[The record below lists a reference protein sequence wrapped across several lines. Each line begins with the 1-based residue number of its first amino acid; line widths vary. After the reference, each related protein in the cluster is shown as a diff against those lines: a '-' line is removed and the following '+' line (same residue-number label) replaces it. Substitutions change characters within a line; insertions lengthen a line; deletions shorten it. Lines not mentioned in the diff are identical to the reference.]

1 MLKVYIIED
10 DNNQRV
16 RLTKY
21 IGEKIKQNNLQ
32 LEITLSTDKIK
43 ELISKLEGNGARGIY
58 FIDIDL
64 GQDINGLELA
74 EFIRKYDPN
83 GYIIFVTSYSELNRL
98 TFKYKVDAMDF
109 IVKDDFQEMA
119 MRVEECLIKANEL
132 EKRISGISK
141 EMYIVNMGEKS
152 IEYEKKNI
160 LFFKSNS
167 SSPKIIL
174 HGINR
179 QIEFDGNIKDIE
191 KEVGDNFFM
200 VNRTSLINLNKAET
214 ISENGNYIL
223 MKNGESCK
231 IRIRKKSKL
240 LKLIKLNSIN
250 Q

>member
-10 DNNQRV
+10 DNNQRE
-16 RLTKY
+16 RLTNY

-32 LEITLSTDKIK
+32 LEIALSTDNIK
-43 ELISKLEGNGARGIY
+43 ELICKLEGNGIRGIY

-119 MRVEECLIKANEL
+119 MMVEACLIKADEL
-132 EKRISGISK
+132 EKRSSEIAK
-141 EMYIVNMGEKS
+141 DMYILNMGEKS

-160 LFFKSNS
+160 VFFKANS
-167 SSPKIIL
+167 SSKKMIL
-174 HGINR
+174 HGVNR
-179 QIEFDGNIKDIE
+179 QIEFNGNIKDIE
-191 KEVGDNFFM
+191 KMVGDNFFM
-200 VNRTSLINLNKAET
+200 VNRTSLINLDKAET

-223 MKNGESCK
+223 MKNGETCK
-231 IRIRKKSKL
+231 IGIGKKSKL
-240 LKLIKLNSIN
+240 LKLIK
-250 Q
+250 